1 MRETECPMRPST
13 IESNLGYGVTTAQI
27 LYRMPD
33 HLELLQE
40 YIWQRY
46 DTFPDF
52 PVLGRFLDFWQKEL
66 DGPIHSVTVAHA
78 RLITPAEIYEKRRP
92 H

>member
-1 MRETECPMRPST
+1 MVSRDFACQLE
-13 IESNLGYGVTTAQI
+13 GYGLTTASI

-33 HLELLQE
+33 HRAILQE
-40 YIWQRY
+40 FVWQKF

-52 PVLGRFLDFWQKEL
+52 PVLEKFLGIWEEQIE
-66 DGPIHSVTVAHA
+66 GPIHSVTVAHA
-78 RLITPAEIYEKRRP
+78 RLIKPAEIYEIRRAL

>member
-1 MRETECPMRPST
+1 MRQST
-13 IESNLGYGVTTAQI
+13 AEANLGYGLTTAHI

-46 DTFPDF
+46 DTFPEF
-52 PVLGRFLDFWQKEL
+52 PVLGRFLDFWEKEL
-66 DGPIHSVTVAHA
+66 EGPIHSVTVAHS
-78 RLITPAEIYEKRRP
+78 RLITPAEIYEMRRP

>member
-1 MRETECPMRPST
+1 MRLST
-13 IESNLGYGVTTAQI
+13 ADDNLGYGLTTAQI

-33 HLELLQE
+33 HLELLQQ
-40 YIWQRY
+40 YIWQRF

-52 PVLGRFLDFWQKEL
+52 PVLGRFLDFWEKEL

-78 RLITPAEIYEKRRP
+78 RLIKPAEIYEMRRP